1 MAGVDQAAQLPVEAV
16 ERGRAANH
24 GSRRPD
30 VPVERRGAPEFRAPE
45 TQATDACEPFGV
57 DVENEEER
65 PVRQIVRQEIVRLP
79 GIDRDH
85 GIFAEQMRLLEHF
98 DAAWRA
104 ADVEDQMPFAM
115 RVHVEG
121 TIELIDRRA
130 AKMAV
135 KDGKSPAH
143 AFLPRIVSY
152 CFL

>member
-1 MAGVDQAAQLPVEAV
+1 VAGLDQAAQLPIEAV

-30 VPVERRGAPEFRAPE
+30 ISVERRGAPEFRAPE
-45 TQATDACEPFGV
+45 TQATDACEPIRV
-57 DVENEEER
+57 DVEHEEER
-65 PVRQIVRQEIVRLP
+65 PVCQILRQEIVWLP
-79 GIDRDH
+79 GIDRND
-85 GIFAEQMRLLEHF
+85 GIFAKQMGLLEYF
-98 DAAWRA
+98 DAAWCA

-121 TIELIDRRA
+121 AIELIDCRA
-130 AKMAV
+130 AKMTV

>member
-1 MAGVDQAAQLPVEAV
+1 
-16 ERGRAANH
+16 
-24 GSRRPD
+24 
-30 VPVERRGAPEFRAPE
+30 
-45 TQATDACEPFGV
+45 
-57 DVENEEER
+57 
-65 PVRQIVRQEIVRLP
+65 VRLP
-79 GIDRDH
+79 GIDRDD
-85 GIFAEQMRLLEHF
+85 GIFAKQMRLFEHF

-104 ADVEDQMPFAM
+104 ADVEDQMSFAM
-115 RVHVEG
+115 RMHIER

>member
-1 MAGVDQAAQLPVEAV
+1 M
-16 ERGRAANH
+16 
-24 GSRRPD
+24 
-30 VPVERRGAPEFRAPE
+30 
-45 TQATDACEPFGV
+45 
-57 DVENEEER
+57 
-65 PVRQIVRQEIVRLP
+65 RQVLRQEIVRLP
-79 GIDRDH
+79 GIDRNH
-85 GIFAEQMRLLEHF
+85 GFFAEQLRLLEHL
-98 DAAWRA
+98 DAARRA

-115 RVHVEG
+115 CVHVEG